1 VLQPNDDTRY
11 RSNATS
17 SRRLRILPGERCRM
31 AAIAVAKRDD
41 IPPGTAKK
49 VVVDGVEV
57 LLCNVDGELYAVE
70 DVCTHDGG
78 PLDQGELQGCKIMC
92 PRHGALFDVTTGRA
106 LTLPAV
112 IPLPTYD
119 VHVEG
124 DDVFVEV

>member
-1 VLQPNDDTRY
+1 
-11 RSNATS
+11 
-17 SRRLRILPGERCRM
+17 M

-49 VVVDGVEV
+49 VVVDDVEV

-106 LTLPAV
+106 LTLPAIV
-112 IPLPTYD
+112 PLPTYD
-119 VHVEG
+119 VRIEG
-124 DDVFVEV
+124 DDVFVDV